1 MREIALEETPDERK
15 VGKYVIVS
23 EVARGGMGQV
33 LKGRDPGS
41 DRAVAIKVL
50 RKGLLADAQAVARF
64 RREAASVARLR
75 HPNVAHV
82 YDSGATEDGQP
93 YIVMELV
100 NGPTLEQL
108 IRQRT
113 SLNLTLMIDLAL
125 QTCQGLR
132 AAYLENVIHCDVKP
146 GNLIMDSR
154 SHQLKIVDFGLSRIL
169 WEQRP
174 EGAPPPKLAGTPRYM
189 SPEQCRNLGLD
200 LRSDVYSA
208 GGTFYHLFAAQ
219 PPYEADTDAELIQLH
234 LSSTPIPLRERNP
247 DVPDDLNDVVMRML
261 ARDPN
266 DRYQDYDTLISD
278 LDAVKLAQI
287 ARAEARQ
294 PAPPAT
300 EAGSG
305 AAAAAVSSAAPAER
319 RDLGLDRGLKVSV
332 RNETEQD
339 TTRKGRFHPV
349 VLVAGIV
356 ILVLGAIS
364 FFFRPGEEARGP
376 QETKGL
382 ISRITKSIA
391 NRVLPAGS
399 AEKKDPELIQFYE
412 NFLRMRAVS
421 VAVNAYLSQKGAYP
435 VSLGEVR
442 EEGSIASD
450 KTDDAWGAP
459 MVIYST
465 RTVIISFGPDGV
477 EGTDDD
483 WEMEFAGALVR
494 APEKLFKQLAEEG
507 TYSRKGRRR

>member
-1 MREIALEETPDERK
+1 MREIALEEPPDERK
-15 VGKYVIVS
+15 IGKYAISS
-23 EVARGGMGQV
+23 ELARGGMSQV
-33 LKGRDPGS
+33 FKARDPES

-50 RKGLLADAQAVARF
+50 RKGLLADAEAVARF

-75 HPNVAHV
+75 HPNVAQV
-82 YDSGATEDGQP
+82 FDSGVTEDGQP

-146 GNLIMDSR
+146 GNLIVDSR
-154 SHQLKIVDFGLSRIL
+154 SHQLKIVDFGLSRIV

-189 SPEQCRNLGLD
+189 SPEQCRNQGLD

-234 LSSTPIPLRERNP
+234 LSSTPIPLKEINP
-247 DVPDDLNDVVMRML
+247 DVPDDLNDVIMRML

-278 LDAVKLAQI
+278 LDAIKLAQI
-287 ARAEARQ
+287 AHEERRQLASPAAEADS
-294 PAPPAT
+294 
-300 EAGSG
+300 GG
-305 AAAAAVSSAAPAER
+305 AAALSPPVPGAR
-319 RDLGLDRGLKVSV
+319 RELGLDRGLKVSV
-332 RNETEQD
+332 RNEIEQD
-339 TTRKGRFHPV
+339 AARKGRFRPI
-349 VLVAGIV
+349 VLIAGII
-356 ILVLGAIS
+356 ILVLGAVS
-364 FFFRPGEEARGP
+364 FFLRPGEETGGL
-376 QETKGL
+376 QKTKGL

-412 NFLRMRAVS
+412 NFLRMRAIS
-421 VAVNAYLSQKGAYP
+421 VAVNAYISRKGSYP
-435 VSLGEVR
+435 VSLAGVR
-442 EEGSIASD
+442 EEGLIAPD
-450 KTDDAWGAP
+450 KTDDVWGWR
-459 MVIYST
+459 MIIYST
-465 RTVIISFGPDGV
+465 RRVVICVGPDGV

-494 APEKLFKQLAEEG
+494 APEKLFERLAEEG
-507 TYSRKGRRR
+507 IYSRKGRRR